1 MISGIPDSVPD
12 SDLESTVTSILSD
25 IAVNV
30 EPREV
35 ENCHRIGKSNTGSK
49 KIIIRFIN
57 MKYCKKALLNRKQ
70 LERTDLKKHQFVSGT
85 RIFINKNL
93 TLKNKHLAY
102 NYRQLKKETIYLVHL
117 LRIAQFILN
126 KILGQC

>member
-49 KIIIRFIN
+49 KVIIRFIN

-70 LERTDLKKHQFVSGT
+70 LERTDLKQHQFVSGT

-126 KILGQC
+126 KILGRC

>member
-49 KIIIRFIN
+49 KVIIRFIN

-70 LERTDLKKHQFVSGT
+70 LERTDLKKHQFASGT

-126 KILGQC
+126 KILGRC

>member
-1 MISGIPDSVPD
+1 MISGIPDNVPD
-12 SDLESTVTSILSD
+12 SNLESTVTSILSD

-49 KIIIRFIN
+49 KVIIRFIN

-126 KILGQC
+126 KILGRC